1 MFAAFFMVFS
11 VFLMFAVFRLLPPQG
26 GESVAPY
33 QAFGAHPLMQIT
45 ETLHI
50 KHCSKSLYTNIT
62 PFFSALQADPSD
74 SANDTKTAPISCYGN
89 RGGSIALFVLFQALT
104 QLLAGVL
111 NRSLSGCQNCR
122 VFGSG
127 KTHFSTFTH
136 AMLSISSDSHENK

>member
-1 MFAAFFMVFS
+1 MQTTRNSSAANAAPSRNIHIFFIVHS
-11 VFLMFAVFRLLPPQG
+11 
-26 GESVAPY
+26 
-33 QAFGAHPLMQIT
+33 PLMAFMPFCLSIIT
-45 ETLHI
+45 ILLDSLLVLSVKDIFCFSCTLQH
-50 KHCSKSLYTNIT
+50 KNRPGFHC
-62 PFFSALQADPSD
+62 
-74 SANDTKTAPISCYGN
+74 GN
-89 RGGSIALFVLFQALT
+89 RGGSFCLLVLLQALT